1 MRHNELI
8 PPMELKTIEV
18 DIEKKIFRVN
28 GKDFGGSSTGFSIR
42 CEASEDYLVRM
53 RIDMDVHIDE
63 HRAEDEEKQEG
74 NGIGAEQITPTRGA
88 EDY

>member
-1 MRHNELI
+1 MRQNELI

-28 GKDFGGSSTGFSIR
+28 GKDFGSSSTGFSIR

-63 HRAEDEEKQEG
+63 HRTEDGGKQEG
-74 NGIGAEQITPTRGA
+74 NGIGAEQITPTNGA
-88 EDY
+88 KDH